1 MNEHA
6 IASRYSAVM
15 LFPIGDTPN
24 PRGFVPWVTWLLIAL
39 NVLVHLGLALPASF
53 QPADPTDPAVR
64 EILERLPRGVQVL
77 QLSQWD
83 VFVERHGFT
92 PGAPALTD
100 LLLSLFL
107 HANLAHLFGNMLF
120 LWIYGDNVE
129 AWLGRPLYL
138 LGYLGTGIVA
148 TLSFAAF
155 ATDPSTP
162 LIGASGAISGVLGAY
177 FVAFP
182 RNKVRMLVGLPPFFF
197 NVWLVPAPIV
207 LGLYVALDNLLPVLL
222 SSESSVA
229 YGAHLGGFAGGVVLA
244 LVMRALLG
252 RQADTTVADLAREP
266 GEEWA
271 SQYLRQGAWLAARG
285 QRAAA
290 YQYLTRA
297 LEGSAD
303 PEVRARARALLREL
317 ELDPRLAERWRL

>member
-1 MNEHA
+1 
-6 IASRYSAVM
+6 M
-15 LFPIGDTPN
+15 LLPIGDTPN

-39 NVLVHLGLALPASF
+39 NVVIHLMLALPASSEQWAAF
-53 QPADPTDPAVR
+53 
-64 EILERLPRGVQVL
+64 VQ
-77 QLSQWD
+77 Q
-83 VFVERHGFT
+83 HGFV
-92 PGAPALTD
+92 PGDPSPGD

-107 HANLAHLFGNMLF
+107 HANLAHLLGNMLF

-138 LGYLGTGIVA
+138 LAYLGTGILA

-182 RNKVRMLVGLPPFFF
+182 RNQIRMLVGLPPFLF
-197 NVWLVPAPIV
+197 NIWLVPAPIV
-207 LGLYVALDNLLPVLL
+207 LGLYVVLDNLLPVLIG
-222 SSESSVA
+222 SESSVA

-244 LVMRALLG
+244 LGMRAVLG
-252 RQADTTVADLAREP
+252 RQVQREP
-266 GEEWA
+266 QEEGA

-297 LEGSAD
+297 LEGSDD
-303 PEVRARARALLREL
+303 PEIRAQARALLREL
-317 ELDPRLAERWRL
+317 ELDPRLNQRWRL